1 MIFIGKK
8 SAEESVM
15 TATRIFCH
23 FVLHWERPQK
33 SRYGQFSLSKSID
46 ALISKNA
53 SKVKKILLKNE
64 KSGKIMHHSQGS
76 APFFVILNG
85 AEGEVNGS
93 SSNFQR

>member
-15 TATRIFCH
+15 TATRIFIRH

-53 SKVKKILLKNE
+53 SKVKKILLKIE
-64 KSGKIMHHSQGS
+64 KSGKKD
-76 APFFVILNG
+76 L
-85 AEGEVNGS
+85 
-93 SSNFQR
+93 RT

>member
-15 TATRIFCH
+15 TATRIFIRH

-33 SRYGQFSLSKSID
+33 GGYGQFSLSKSID

-53 SKVKKILLKNE
+53 PKVTKILHKNE
-64 KSGKIMHHSQGS
+64 KSGNN
-76 APFFVILNG
+76 A
-85 AEGEVNGS
+85 
-93 SSNFQR
+93 